1 MVAPKVAPNPTEIVS
16 RHLFADAGTRVY
28 AVLDGAAVLDLP
40 EKFREY
46 QVDAVCLYR
55 GELTPALA
63 KVAPYQITLERE
75 SPVTHWLLREGWGKH
90 QGIFVVSRADWR
102 LIREHLSSLV
112 LTYDPDYQPLYFR
125 FYDPR
130 VLRVYLPTC
139 DADELQVLFGPIA
152 RLICE
157 DEEGNLLKYW
167 VAGGRLGSEQ
177 VILKSA

>member
-1 MVAPKVAPNPTEIVS
+1 MVAPKVAPNPAEIVS

-46 QVDAVCLYR
+46 QVDPVCLYR

-90 QGIFVVSRADWR
+90 RADWR